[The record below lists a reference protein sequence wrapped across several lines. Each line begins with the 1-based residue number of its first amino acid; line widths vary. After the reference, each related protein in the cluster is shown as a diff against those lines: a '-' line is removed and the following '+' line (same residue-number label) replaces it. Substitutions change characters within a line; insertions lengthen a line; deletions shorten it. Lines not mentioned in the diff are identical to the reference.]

1 MNTTTILQ
9 NDLNDVFQ
17 LFDVGRPDE
26 LDINDIVKRVVQQQ
40 VELTAAELEAV
51 VERSKNKIIFKCEKL
66 KLFKVKS
73 KSSLKVGSKLAP

>member
-51 VERSKNKIIFKCEKL
+51 VERSKNQIIFKCEKL

-73 KSSLKVGSKLAP
+73 KSSLKIGSKLAP

>member
-1 MNTTTILQ
+1 MLQ
-9 NDLNDVFQ
+9 NNLDEAFQ
-17 LFDVGRPDE
+17 LFDVGRPE
-26 LDINDIVKRVVQQQ
+26 EIDINVIVERVVQQQ

-51 VERSKNKIIFKCEKL
+51 VERSKNQIIFKCEKL

>member
-1 MNTTTILQ
+1 MLQ
-9 NDLNDVFQ
+9 NNLDEAFQ
-17 LFDVGRPDE
+17 LFDVGRPE
-26 LDINDIVKRVVQQQ
+26 EIDINVIVKRVVQQQ

-51 VERSKNKIIFKCEKL
+51 VERSKNQIIFKCEKL